1 MMDNILEFI
10 SNITIYLKLVVII
23 ALIVHCIVK
32 GYDKLSIKYRSKAFA
47 ILIFSYIIVDFS
59 EGIVRKF
66 HTLPKMQ
73 EAHLEIDRR
82 REENY
87 IELDTKIRKVSD
99 KIYDDFGLNK
109 QKVDTL
115 KK

>member
-1 MMDNILEFI
+1 MINNILEFV
-10 SNITIYLKLVVII
+10 SNITVYLKLVIII
-23 ALIVHCIVK
+23 ALIFHCLFK
-32 GYDKLSIKYRSKAFA
+32 RYDKLSIKYRSKAFA
-47 ILIFSYIIVDFS
+47 ILIFAYITVDFTD
-59 EGIVRKF
+59 GVVRKF
-66 HTLPKMQ
+66 YTLPQMR

-82 REENY
+82 QEENF
-87 IELDTKIRKVSD
+87 IELDTKIMKVSD

>member
-1 MMDNILEFI
+1 MINNILEFV
-10 SNITIYLKLVVII
+10 SDITLYLKLVIII
-23 ALIVHCIVK
+23 ALITHCLFK
-32 GYDKLSIKYRSKAFA
+32 RYDKLSIKYRSKAFA
-47 ILIFSYIIVDFS
+47 ILIFAYITVDFT

-66 HTLPKMQ
+66 YILPLMR
-73 EAHLEIDRR
+73 EAHFEIDRKS
-82 REENY
+82 EENY
-87 IELDTKIRKVSD
+87 IELDTKIKKVSD